1 MRVEI
6 IYSKASLSFLDKNR
20 QTLSQDQSDTLL
32 IKGVKKLYKLSIES
46 VDIKAMKGEKGV
58 YRIRKGNVR
67 IVFTIDENGTV
78 LALFVGAID
87 FRGNAYK

>member
-1 MRVEI
+1 M
-6 IYSKASLSFLDKNR
+6 
-20 QTLSQDQSDTLL
+20 
-32 IKGVKKLYKLSIES
+32 KKLYKLSIES

-67 IVFTIDENGTV
+67 IVFRIDENGTV
-78 LALFVGAID
+78 LVLFVGAID